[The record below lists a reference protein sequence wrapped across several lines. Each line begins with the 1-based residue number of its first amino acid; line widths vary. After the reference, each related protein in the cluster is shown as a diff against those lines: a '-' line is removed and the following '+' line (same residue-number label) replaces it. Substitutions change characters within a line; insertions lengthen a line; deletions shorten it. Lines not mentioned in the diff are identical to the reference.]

1 VKRTEPNLFHNH
13 RMFTPATYRDRRA
26 RLSKTIGSG
35 MVLFLGNDEVG
46 MNYAANV
53 YPFRQDSSFL
63 YFWALDLPGLAAVID
78 IDARTET
85 VFGDDVTVA
94 DVVWSGP
101 QPTVASRAA
110 AAAVK
115 KTAATVKLADVVL
128 TAVKKKRPV
137 HFLAPYRAEH
147 VAKLAALTGIKP
159 AKVREKRSRVLHE
172 AVAAQ
177 RLYKTAEEVADIE
190 TAIDVSRE
198 MYAAAMRAAKPGLQ
212 EHQIVAEIARVVTA
226 RGCTFAFPPIC
237 SVHGETLHN
246 PHYRNSLGAG
256 DVMVLDSGA
265 ETPSR
270 YASDITR
277 TIPVGGRFSSQQ
289 RAIYEAVLRAQ
300 TGALAAIR
308 PGVSYLDVHLGAAKS
323 FVTDLAAMG
332 LMKGDADEAVAAGA
346 HALFFPHGLGHMMG
360 MDVHDME
367 NLGEDIVGYG
377 SGFARSPQF
386 GLNYLRLARKLE
398 PGFVLTVE
406 PGLYFIPA
414 LIDQWKARKTNA
426 AFLNFKEID
435 KFRDARGYRIE
446 DDVLVTAA
454 GGRVLGPAIPK
465 TVADVEAATGA

>member
-1 VKRTEPNLFHNH
+1 MSTS
-13 RMFTPATYRDRRA
+13 ATYRDRRA
-26 RLSKTIGSG
+26 RLSKALGSG
-35 MVLFLGNDEVG
+35 LVLFLGNDEVG

-53 YPFRQDSSFL
+53 YPFRQDSTFL
-63 YFWALDLPGLAAVID
+63 YFWALDQPGLAAVMD

-101 QPTVASRAA
+101 QPTMKSRAA
-110 AAAVK
+110 EAGAKQTAAAD
-115 KTAATVKLADVVL
+115 KLADVVR
-128 TAVKKKRPV
+128 TAVKKKRKV

-147 VAKLAALTGIKP
+147 IVKLSALTGLKP
-159 AKVREKRSRVLHE
+159 DKLREKRSVAFHN

-177 RLYKTAEEVADIE
+177 RLYKTPEEIADIE
-190 TAIDVSRE
+190 MAVDVSRE
-198 MYAAAMRAAKPGLQ
+198 MYAAAMRAAKPGLK
-212 EHQIVAEIARVVTA
+212 EHQIVAEIAKVVMA
-226 RGCTFAFPPIC
+226 RGCTYAFPPIC

-246 PHYRNSLGAG
+246 PFYRNTLNAG

-270 YASDITR
+270 NASDITR
-277 TIPVGGRFSSQQ
+277 TIPVSGAFSSQQ

-300 TGALAAIR
+300 MGAIAAIK
-308 PGVSYLDVHLGAAKS
+308 PGVSYRDVHLGAAKS
-323 FVTDLAAMG
+323 FVKDLTSMG
-332 LMKGDADEAVAAGA
+332 LMKGNADEAVAAGA

-377 SGFARSPQF
+377 PGLERSKQF

-406 PGLYFIPA
+406 PGLYFIPT
-414 LIDQWKARKTNA
+414 LIDQWKAKKTNA
-426 AFLNFKEID
+426 AFLNFSEID

-446 DDVLVTAA
+446 DDVVVTPQ
-454 GGRVLGPAIPK
+454 GCRVLGPPIPK
-465 TVADVEAATGA
+465 TAADVEAACKG

>member
-1 VKRTEPNLFHNH
+1 ML
-13 RMFTPATYRDRRA
+13 TPATYRDRRA
-26 RLSKTIGSG
+26 RLAKALGKGI
-35 MVLFLGNDEVG
+35 VLFLGNDEVG
-46 MNYAANV
+46 MNYSANV

-63 YFWALDLPGLAAVID
+63 YFWALDQPGLAAVID
-78 IDARTET
+78 IDAKTDT
-85 VFGDDVTVA
+85 VFGDDVTLA

-101 QPTVASRAA
+101 QPTIASRAA
-110 AAAVK
+110 EAGAK
-115 KTAATVKLADVVL
+115 KTAASGKLADVVQ
-128 TAVKKKRPV
+128 TALEKKRPV

-147 VAKLAALTGIKP
+147 VVKLAALTGIKP
-159 AKVREKRSRVLHE
+159 EKVRDKRSIVFHN

-177 RLYKTAEEVADIE
+177 RLYKTAEEIADIE
-190 TAIDVSRE
+190 MAVDVSRE
-198 MYAAAMRAAKPGLQ
+198 MYLAAMRAAAPGLK
-212 EHQIVAEIARVVTA
+212 EHQIVAEIAKVVMA
-226 RGCTFAFPPIC
+226 RGCTYAFPPIC

-246 PHYRNSLGAG
+246 PFYRNTLSVG
-256 DVMVLDSGA
+256 DVMVLDSGV

-270 YASDITR
+270 NTSDITR
-277 TIPVGGRFSSQQ
+277 TIPVSGTFSSQQ

-300 TGALAAIR
+300 MGAISAIK
-308 PGVSYLDVHLGAAKS
+308 PGVPYRDVHLGAAKS
-323 FVTDLAAMG
+323 FVTDLTSMG
-332 LMKGDADEAVAAGA
+332 LMKGNADEAVAAGA

-377 SGFARSPQF
+377 PGLERSPQF

-414 LIDQWKARKTNA
+414 LIDQWKAKKTNA

-446 DDVLVTAA
+446 DDVVVTAT
-454 GGRVLGPAIPK
+454 GCRVLGPAIPK
-465 TVADVEAATGA
+465 TVADVEAACGG